1 MDSNVGYGIVTAI
14 EELSEDALRIEEGS
28 VYPALHRM
36 EEIGWISAEWK
47 KSETNRRARFYRL
60 GESGKKQLASESER
74 WSTFSAGVS
83 RVLREA

>member
-1 MDSNVGYGIVTAI
+1 
-14 EELSEDALRIEEGS
+14 
-28 VYPALHRM
+28 M